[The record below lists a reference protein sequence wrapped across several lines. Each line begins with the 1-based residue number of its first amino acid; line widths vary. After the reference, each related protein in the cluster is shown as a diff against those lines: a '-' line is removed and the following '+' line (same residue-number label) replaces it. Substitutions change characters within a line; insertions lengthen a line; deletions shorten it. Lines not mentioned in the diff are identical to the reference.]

1 MQEETTEGGGVV
13 FWNMEGL
20 RGKDREFLRNLGK
33 WDVVVN
39 GDLYGGEGMKKIERL
54 AAEGFK
60 WGVQH
65 ARRRNRKERTIGGM
79 LMGIKKELIERG
91 KEIEVGKEGLI
102 VSLRWEKQKWRVV
115 GVYGGRGGIVA
126 KN

>member
-39 GDLYGGEGMKKIERL
+39 GDLYGGEGMKKIEGL
-54 AAEGFK
+54 AAEGF
-60 WGVQH
+60 
-65 ARRRNRKERTIGGM
+65 
-79 LMGIKKELIERG
+79 
-91 KEIEVGKEGLI
+91 
-102 VSLRWEKQKWRVV
+102 
-115 GVYGGRGGIVA
+115 
-126 KN
+126 